1 VRTLAE
7 RVLRDH
13 QGSTLLG
20 GAAMIVGAVIFYLA
34 AANQYQLSVGGNV
47 GIDALAAM
55 GLTVVA
61 GRAGQLA
68 LGQAG
73 FMAVG
78 AYAVAYGTTS
88 MHISFLVATLMGA
101 AIAFVLG
108 LVVGWIA
115 LRLRGNYLAMAT
127 LAFGAIIY
135 GLLQVQSALGGLGG
149 IYGIPPLK
157 LIGTYS
163 APGSAYVFIWIV
175 VVLAFAVCVL
185 YLRGRAGREL
195 HAIRDDEL
203 AATSVGVNNTFRK
216 LQTFGL
222 SAILG
227 AVAGSLLAA
236 NSYAVDPTLFQPLI
250 SFQIFLMIVI
260 GGLGSLG
267 GAVAGAA
274 IVVWLVQLTPGTGD
288 SAYVA
293 LGTLI
298 IVLMAIFP
306 RGLAGICLWLLERA
320 RGGRR
325 TGEPPGARG
334 ELAPAP
340 DVAGARGAEA
350 GG

>member
-1 VRTLAE
+1 MSRLVAR
-7 RVLRDH
+7 LRADH
-13 QGSTLLG
+13 QGTTLLG
-20 GAAMIVGAVIFYLA
+20 GGAVVLGAVLFYVF
-34 AANQYQLSVGGNV
+34 AANQYQLSVGGTV
-47 GIDALAAM
+47 GTDALAAM

-88 MHISFLVATLMGA
+88 MRISFLVATIMGA
-101 AIAFVLG
+101 AIAFTLG
-108 LVVGWIA
+108 LVVGYIA

-135 GLLQVQSALGGLGG
+135 GLLQVQGALGGLGG

-157 LIGTYS
+157 LIGTFTS
-163 APGSAYVFIWIV
+163 PGSQYIFVWVV
-175 VVLAFAVCVL
+175 VVLAYAVCVL

-195 HAIRDDEL
+195 HALRDDDL
-203 AATSVGVNNTFRK
+203 AAASVGVNNTFRK

-236 NSYAVDPTLFQPLI
+236 NSYAIDPSLFQPLI

-293 LGTLI
+293 LGALI

-306 RGLAGICLWLLERA
+306 RGLAGVCLWLLERA
-320 RGGRR
+320 GRR
-325 TGEPPGARG
+325 PPQRPADAARG
-334 ELAPAP
+334 TGT
-340 DVAGARGAEA
+340 GAAEA
-350 GG
+350 AR

>member
-1 VRTLAE
+1 VRALLDRA
-7 RVLRDH
+7 LRDH
-13 QGSTLLG
+13 QSTTMLG
-20 GAAMIVGAVIFYLA
+20 GGAVVIGAVLFYLL
-34 AANQYQLSVGGNV
+34 AANQYQLSVGGTV
-47 GIDALAAM
+47 GTDALAAM

-88 MHISFLVATLMGA
+88 MHVSFIVAVALGA
-101 AIAFVLG
+101 AIAFSLG
-108 LVVGWIA
+108 LVVGWVA

-135 GLLQVQSALGGLGG
+135 GLLQVQGALGGLGG

-157 LIGTYS
+157 LIGTFS
-163 APGSAYVFIWIV
+163 SPGDQYIFVWIV
-175 VVLAFAVCVL
+175 VVLAYAVCVI

-195 HAIRDDEL
+195 HALRDDEL
-203 AATSVGVNNTFRK
+203 AAASVGVHNTFRK

-227 AVAGSLLAA
+227 SVAGSLLAA
-236 NSYAVDPTLFQPLI
+236 NSYAIDPSQFQPLI

-293 LGTLI
+293 LGALI

-320 RGGRR
+320 RRPWQA
-325 TGEPPGARG
+325 PPPAPPEHARG
-334 ELAPAP
+334 GAAEG
-340 DVAGARGAEA
+340 VAG
-350 GG
+350 